1 MDKVE
6 LELTDLDED
15 LLEGGETQS
24 LWEAELVAMSDEV
37 FSALEASEDLSAA
50 VG

>member
-1 MDKVE
+1 MDEVE
-6 LELTDLDED
+6 LDDELIED
-15 LLEGGETQS
+15 GETPS
-24 LWEAELVAMSDEV
+24 MWEAELVAMSDEV